1 VDVHSDSQVHTST
14 ELSGCTVL
22 SRLTIFISLDQFEWE
37 CKQEVV
43 AEQSAEATK
52 VSDEF
57 LIVLLEASLVTA
69 QGGY

>member
-1 VDVHSDSQVHTST
+1 MDVHSDSQVHRST
-14 ELSGCTVL
+14 ELSVL
-22 SRLTIFISLDQFEWE
+22 IFISLDQFEWE

-43 AEQSAEATK
+43 AEQSVEATK

-57 LIVLLEASLVTA
+57 LIVLLEAALVTA

>member
-1 VDVHSDSQVHTST
+1 MDVHSYSQVHRST
-14 ELSGCTVL
+14 ELSVL
-22 SRLTIFISLDQFEWE
+22 IFISLDQFEWE

-43 AEQSAEATK
+43 AEQSVEATK

-57 LIVLLEASLVTA
+57 LIVLLEAALVTA